1 MPKKFP
7 VEVHWYAIQKKL
19 EGHSWDK
26 VAEMVKQEFA
36 LDPPPSRRQMAKWLA
51 TGTQPEVMAEQIK
64 QAMHS
69 PAKMAKLLE
78 SVPLVQLITEEL
90 TGKDFG
96 VITAKY
102 YLSQLEELVDFQVLK
117 KAWAEFAEEKE
128 RSQKSSNEEPNL
140 PPPNVE

>member
-7 VEVHWYAIQKKL
+7 VEVHWYAIQKKR
-19 EGHSWDK
+19 EGYSWDE
-26 VAEMVKQEFA
+26 VAEMVKREFA
-36 LDPPPSRRQMAKWLA
+36 LDPPPSRRQMTKWLT

-64 QAMHS
+64 QAMRS
-69 PAKMAKLLE
+69 PEKMSKFLE

-96 VITAKY
+96 VLTAKY
-102 YLSQLEELVDFQVLK
+102 YLSQLEALVDFQALK

-128 RSQKSSNEEPNL
+128 RSQESSNGAES
-140 PPPNVE
+140 VTT